1 VREVPSE
8 GIDVYYAA
16 SGAGSA
22 LPQILLIVLFIG
34 LFYFLLLRPMRRR
47 QAQAAEAANKM
58 RNDLSPGDEIVTV
71 GGLMAKVVSTDEESV
86 TLELS
91 PGITARYDLK
101 AIARIVPPKEPQTAT
116 PASSETD
123 TTANSVVEERD

>member
-1 VREVPSE
+1 
-8 GIDVYYAA
+8 VYYAA

-47 QAQAAEAANKM
+47 QAQAAQAADKM
-58 RNDLSPGDEIVTV
+58 RNELSAGDEIVTI
-71 GGLMAKVVSTDEESV
+71 GGLMATVVSTDDESV

-91 PGITARYDLK
+91 PGVTARYDVK
-101 AIARIVPPKEPQTAT
+101 AIARIVPPKEPET
-116 PASSETD
+116 PADSEAD
-123 TTANSVVEERD
+123 STANSVIEERD